1 MEELKITHTKNTREE
16 EIGHGLGGTV
26 VLDGTGGPCY
36 IAAWACLN
44 ALNFTPQKSINR
56 RVVSNFL
63 VDLPT
68 KDQREEHLDLPDEE
82 IL

>member
-44 ALNFTPQKSINR
+44 ALNFTVWKKDVFSGKSEAII
-56 RVVSNFL
+56 L
-63 VDLPT
+63 VLALIMSG
-68 KDQREEHLDLPDEE
+68 KE
-82 IL
+82 